1 MLFRHHIETRVAWSA
16 HPLYAKQTNG
26 NKQNKTHEAVAEK
39 SQELKL
45 GCKILP
51 SHAQTHNR
59 TTSLSIDGTIN
70 LRRKLT
76 WHLHFFCFFVFF
88 CFFFT
93 CISKIQQLQKYL
105 LLFAS
110 NTLTSIAS
118 DTRPRAH
125 TYTHTLNNTIHTH
138 TTHHTIAS
146 LSSPHTLT
154 CSIWRLFVGK
164 WAHEFG
170 VWARQFHTRRLLV
183 AWRVWVSVSQR
194 VRARAK
200 VRVRDLG

>member
-59 TTSLSIDGTIN
+59 TTTLSIDGTIN

-88 CFFFT
+88 VFFLHVYPKYSSYKN
-93 CISKIQQLQKYL
+93 ISFCLQATLWPASL
-105 LLFAS
+105 L
-110 NTLTSIAS
+110 
-118 DTRPRAH
+118 TRARVH
-125 TYTHTLNNTIHTH
+125 THTHNTIHTH

-146 LSSPHTLT
+146 LPSPHTLT

-183 AWRVWVSVSQR
+183 AWRVWVRVSQR